1 MCQRCEPWFHHWN
14 YTKKSLPGLPKST
27 KSCQKVE
34 GKSQKIDK
42 IAKKCISFT
51 SKKANDKKTRKKTK
65 KGEKRV
71 PKGRGL
77 AIKPDLAGER
87 KAPCKLILQCCYLP
101 LSAETDLIML
111 PSAVICC
118 SPVCC
123 YCLLILTAA
132 CCCYLLLCTA
142 ICSCLLLF
150 AMISC
155 LSS

>member
-1 MCQRCEPWFHHWN
+1 MENP
-14 YTKKSLPGLPKST
+14 KKSTTLPKNVT
-27 KSCQKVE
+27 FF
-34 GKSQKIDK
+34 SQKRRTTK
-42 IAKKCISFT
+42 NAEKKM
-51 SKKANDKKTRKKTK
+51 KKS
-65 KGEKRV
+65 EKRV

-87 KAPCKLILQCCYLP
+87 KAPCNLILQCCYLP

>member
-1 MCQRCEPWFHHWN
+1 MSQRCELLFHHRN

-27 KSCQKVE
+27 KNCQKVD
-34 GKSQKIDK
+34 GKSQKIDN
-42 IAKKCISFT
+42 IAKNFDIFQ
-51 SKKANDKKTRKKTK
+51 SKKANDEKRGKKPEKN
-65 KGEKRV
+65 EKRV

-87 KAPCKLILQCCYLP
+87 KAPCNLLLQCCYLP
-101 LSAETDLIML
+101 LSVETDLTTL
-111 PSAVICC
+111 PPAVICC
-118 SPVCC
+118 SSVCC
-123 YCLLILTAA
+123 YCLLLFTAA

>member
-27 KSCQKVE
+27 KNCQKVE
-34 GKSQKIDK
+34 GKSQKTDN
-42 IAKKCISFT
+42 IAKKLTFFSQKRWT
-51 SKKANDKKTRKKTK
+51 AKNAKKKTK
-65 KGEKRV
+65 NEKKV
-71 PKGRGL
+71 HKGRGL

-87 KAPCKLILQCCYLP
+87 KAPCNLLLQCCYLP
-101 LSAETDLIML
+101 LSVETDLTTL
-111 PSAVICC
+111 PPAVICC
-118 SPVCC
+118 SSVCC
-123 YCLLILTAA
+123 YCLLLFTAA

>member
-1 MCQRCEPWFHHWN
+1 MQRCYIIMQISGCCILGLLYKEQRVKPATPQDN
-14 YTKKSLPGLPKST
+14 KADPQPNNSPTKTTRPGGMR
-27 KSCQKVE
+27 E
-34 GKSQKIDK
+34 
-42 IAKKCISFT
+42 
-51 SKKANDKKTRKKTK
+51 
-65 KGEKRV
+65 
-71 PKGRGL
+71 

-123 YCLLILTAA
+123 YCLLIFTAA